1 MRPAAVITGTGLAVP
16 GLRDAADLLGGLLGD
31 GAGGGADGGPSGGG
45 FQVAE
50 LERRGWKYR
59 DRASRLASCA
69 AEPALREAGL
79 LGEDGYR
86 GPGDRSA
93 VVVSSNFGVLENV
106 CGAMDVLAEHGSA
119 ALSPMGLPHTGA
131 NMTAGWLAIDHGL
144 SGPNLT
150 VCNGATGGIDALYWA
165 RNLVAA
171 DRADIVLVVG
181 VEPDGRSVAR
191 LHGDDGTT
199 PGAAGRRLDG
209 AAAVVVESTA
219 SAAARGAAPRAVP
232 SGFGRAKDLPAAVR
246 ATVRGPVG
254 TVLAAADADRPAVL
268 EGVPVLDLTARLG
281 GCSGALGVLQ
291 CLAAVA
297 LFDRGETRTLLATCG
312 GAERDDAAA
321 ALALT
326 PAEV

>member
-1 MRPAAVITGTGLAVP
+1 VITGTGLAVP
-16 GLRDAADLLGGLLGD
+16 GLREGSDLLGG
-31 GAGGGADGGPSGGG
+31 APPSGGG
-45 FQVAE
+45 RFDPARE

-69 AEPALREAGL
+69 AEPALRRARL
-79 LGEDGYR
+79 LGDGGYR
-86 GPGDRSA
+86 GPGDRTA

-106 CGAMDVLAEHGSA
+106 CHAMDVIVERGAA
-119 ALSPMGLPHTGA
+119 ALSPMSLPHTGA

-165 RNLVAA
+165 RNLIAA

-181 VEPDGRSVAR
+181 VEPDERAVAR
-191 LHGDDGTT
+191 LVGDGDG
-199 PGAAGRRLDG
+199 AGRLDG
-209 AAAVVVESTA
+209 AAAVVVESAA
-219 SAAARGAAPRAVP
+219 SAAARGVPPRAAPA
-232 SGFGRAKDLPAAVR
+232 GFGRARDLPAAVR
-246 ATVRGPVG
+246 AVARGPVG
-254 TVLAAADADRPAVL
+254 MLFAAEGAGRPAVL
-268 EGVPVLDLTARLG
+268 EGVPVLDIPARLG
-281 GCSGALGVLQ
+281 RCSGALGVLQ

-297 LFDRGETRTLLATCG
+297 LFDRGEARTLLATCG

-321 ALALT
+321 ALALN

>member
-1 MRPAAVITGTGLAVP
+1 MRPRAVITGTGLAVP
-16 GLRDAADLLGGLLGD
+16 GLRDGADLLPGAPAP
-31 GAGGGADGGPSGGG
+31 AGGEG
-45 FQVAE
+45 FDPGRE

-69 AEPALREAGL
+69 AEPALRRARL
-79 LGEDGYR
+79 LGGDGGYR
-86 GPGDRSA
+86 GPGGRTA

-106 CGAMDVLAEHGSA
+106 CRAMDVLVERGSS
-119 ALSPMGLPHTGA
+119 ALSPMSLPHTGA

-165 RNLVAA
+165 RNLIAA

-181 VEPDGRSVAR
+181 VEPAERAVERLLGEDGPA
-191 LHGDDGTT
+191 
-199 PGAAGRRLDG
+199 PLDG
-209 AAAVVVESTA
+209 AAAVVVESA
-219 SAAARGAAPRAVP
+219 DSAAARHVTPLAAPSA
-232 SGFGRAKDLPAAVR
+232 FGRAPDLAAAVR
-246 ATVRGPVG
+246 TAARGPVG
-254 TVLAAADADRPAVL
+254 MVFAAEGATGPAAL
-268 EGVPVLDLTARLG
+268 EGVPVLDLPARLG
-281 GCSGALGVLQ
+281 RCSGALGVLQ

-297 LFDRGETRTLLATCG
+297 LFDRGEARTLLATCG
-312 GAERDDAAA
+312 GAVRDDAAA